1 MDWVNVIVSILSG
14 LAIAIPM
21 VVELVK
27 WVKKAIQEKNWS
39 KLITLVMTF
48 MADAEK
54 LFQTGEERKNY
65 VLLAIKASADTINYN
80 IDMDQVSKLIDEL
93 AAMSKVVNA
102 PVAEVVEEVKE

>member
-14 LAIAIPM
+14 LAVVIPL

-27 WVKKAIQEKNWS
+27 WVKKAVQEKNWS

-54 LFQTGEERKNY
+54 MFSTGEERKNY
-65 VLLAIKASADTINYN
+65 VLMAIKASADTIDYE

-93 AAMSKVVNA
+93 AAMSKIVNA
-102 PVAEVVEEVKE
+102 PVEEKTGE

>member
-14 LAIAIPM
+14 LAIVIPL

-27 WVKKAIQEKNWS
+27 WVKQAVQEKNWS
-39 KLITLVMTF
+39 KLITLVMAF

-54 LFQTGEERKNY
+54 MFQTGEERKNY
-65 VLLAIKASADTINYN
+65 VLLAIKASADTINYK
-80 IDMDQVSKLIDEL
+80 IDMEQVSQLIDDL

-102 PVAEVVEEVKE
+102 PAEKVEEENQ

>member
-14 LAIAIPM
+14 LAVVIPL

-27 WVKKAIQEKNWS
+27 WVKKAVQEKNWS
-39 KLITLVMTF
+39 KLITLIMTF

-54 LFQTGEERKNY
+54 MFSTGEERKNY
-65 VLLAIKASADTINYN
+65 VLMAIKASADTIDYE
-80 IDMDQVSKLIDEL
+80 IDMEQVSKLIDEL

-102 PVAEVVEEVKE
+102 PAEEEVKE